1 MVALEAIHSIK
12 GVVCNFTVII
22 AATQYI
28 KQIVNASK
36 KIKKNV
42 FIIRV
47 LCWKKFFWAITVI
60 RICKSDFWN
69 SYFFQRATLP
79 EYLLQP

>member
-36 KIKKNV
+36 KN
-42 FIIRV
+42 
-47 LCWKKFFWAITVI
+47 
-60 RICKSDFWN
+60 
-69 SYFFQRATLP
+69 
-79 EYLLQP
+79 